1 MHIPV
6 LKKEVLEYLDPRPN
20 QNFIDA
26 TIDGGGHALAIL
38 EKIAPHGKLLGID
51 RDEKM
56 VEQLK
61 FQVSGSLPAEA
72 TPQALQAGRFQDN
85 LLLVCDNFDN
95 LKEIAAREKF
105 GQVQGILFD
114 LGMSTW
120 HLKESGKGFSFQRDE
135 ELDMRYS
142 VENSKQSNA
151 KEIVNKWSEKK
162 IRQILKDYGEERFN
176 KEIAKEIIEARKRHL
191 IATTFQLVDIIEKAV
206 PAWYRQQKI
215 HAATKT
221 FQALRI
227 AVNDELGSLQRVL
240 PQALE
245 VLDVGARLVIISFHS
260 LEDRIVKIFFKEN
273 KIKILTKKPVRPS
286 KQELAENPNSRSAKL
301 RAGMKL

>member
-6 LKKEVLEYLDPRPN
+6 LKKEVLEYLDPKPN

-26 TIDGGGHALAIL
+26 TIGNGGHAMAIL

-51 RDEKM
+51 RDEEM
-56 VEQLK
+56 IEQFK
-61 FQVSGSLPAEA
+61 FQVSSS
-72 TPQALQAGRFQDN
+72 RFQDN

-95 LKEIAAREKF
+95 LKEIVTREKF
-105 GQVQGILFD
+105 GRAQGILFD

-120 HLKESGKGFSFQRDE
+120 HLRESRKGFSFQQNE
-135 ELDMRYS
+135 ELDMRYCL
-142 VENSKQSNA
+142 ENSKKSNG

-162 IRQILKDYGEERFN
+162 IRQILKEYGEERFN
-176 KEIAKEIIEARKRHL
+176 KEIAKEIIEARKRNL
-191 IATTFQLVDIIEKAV
+191 IETTFQLVKIIERAV
-206 PAWYRQQKI
+206 PAWYSKQKI

-260 LEDRIVKIFFKEN
+260 LEDRIVKNFFKEN
-273 KIKILTKKPVRPS
+273 EIKILTKKPVRPS
-286 KQELAENPNSRSAKL
+286 KQELAKNLSSRSARLRVGIKL
-301 RAGMKL
+301 

>member
-6 LKKEVLEYLDPRPN
+6 LKKEVIEYLDPKPN

-26 TIDGGGHALAIL
+26 TIDGGGHAMAIL

-56 VEQLK
+56 IEQLR
-61 FQVSGSLPAEA
+61 FRVSGSLPVG
-72 TPQALQAGRFQDN
+72 TYSGLQDN
-85 LLLVCDNFDN
+85 LLLVGDNFDN

-120 HLKESGKGFSFQRDE
+120 HLKESKKGFSFQRDE

-151 KEIVNKWSEKK
+151 KEIVNKWSEKR
-162 IRQILKDYGEERFN
+162 IRQILKEYGEERFN
-176 KEIAKEIIEARKRHL
+176 KEIAKEIIEARKRNL
-191 IATTFQLVDIIEKAV
+191 IATTFQLVKIIEKAV
-206 PAWYRQQKI
+206 PAWYGRQKI

-245 VLDVGARLVIISFHS
+245 VLDVGAKLVIISFHS
-260 LEDRIVKIFFKEN
+260 LEDRIVKNFFKQN
-273 KIKILTKKPVRPS
+273 KIKILTKKPIRPS
-286 KQELAENPNSRSAKL
+286 RQELAKNPNSRSARL
-301 RAGMKL
+301 RAGIRL

>member
-1 MHIPV
+1 M
-6 LKKEVLEYLDPRPN
+6 
-20 QNFIDA
+20 
-26 TIDGGGHALAIL
+26 
-38 EKIAPHGKLLGID
+38 
-51 RDEKM
+51 
-56 VEQLK
+56 
-61 FQVSGSLPAEA
+61 
-72 TPQALQAGRFQDN
+72 
-85 LLLVCDNFDN
+85 
-95 LKEIAAREKF
+95 
-105 GQVQGILFD
+105 
-114 LGMSTW
+114 
-120 HLKESGKGFSFQRDE
+120 
-135 ELDMRYS
+135 
-142 VENSKQSNA
+142 
-151 KEIVNKWSEKK
+151 
-162 IRQILKDYGEERFN
+162 
-176 KEIAKEIIEARKRHL
+176 
-191 IATTFQLVDIIEKAV
+191 

-301 RAGMKL
+301 RAGIKL

>member
-6 LKKEVLEYLDPRPN
+6 LKKEVLEYLDPKPN

-26 TIDGGGHALAIL
+26 TIDGGGHSKAIL
-38 EKIAPHGKLLGID
+38 EKIAPQGKLLGID
-51 RDEKM
+51 RDE
-56 VEQLK
+56 EIIRRL
-61 FQVSGSLPAEA
+61 E
-72 TPQALQAGRFQDN
+72 PQEN
-85 LLLVCDNFDN
+85 LILVCDNFDN
-95 LKEIAAREKF
+95 LKEIVTKEKF
-105 GQVQGILFD
+105 GQAQGILFD

-120 HLKESGKGFSFQRDE
+120 HLKESNKGFSFQRDE

-301 RAGMKL
+301 RAGIKL